1 MKNFFRKVAFGLK
14 PDEKAPSDP
23 LTWAQ
28 KQVESIP
35 ELNWKGKHIY
45 SEKEMRKYWITQR
58 VEENTTLRK
67 KYKNDPKGLERA
79 EKQLENDTGGKFWPT
94 MRFVLDTLKPYRSD
108 TQFLLNFGIFG
119 AIISQ

>member
-28 KQVESIP
+28 KQVETIP

-45 SEKEMRKYWITQR
+45 SEKEMRKYWIEHR
-58 VEENTTLRK
+58 IGEDRKLRK
-67 KYKNDPKGLERA
+67 KFKTDPKGIELAER
-79 EKQLENDTGGKFWPT
+79 QLENDTGGKFWPNNEICIRHADGVRGT
-94 MRFVLDTLKPYRSD
+94 HPVLAKLW
-108 TQFLLNFGIFG
+108 
-119 AIISQ
+119 

>member
-28 KQVESIP
+28 KQVETIP

-45 SEKEMRKYWITQR
+45 SEKLY
-58 VEENTTLRK
+58 LF
-67 KYKNDPKGLERA
+67 D
-79 EKQLENDTGGKFWPT
+79 QLC
-94 MRFVLDTLKPYRSD
+94 
-108 TQFLLNFGIFG
+108 LLFFIFY
-119 AIISQ
+119 

>member
-1 MKNFFRKVAFGLK
+1 MNLKNAWIIFMTLIGKINRIIMKNFFRKVAFGLK

-28 KQVESIP
+28 KQVETIP

-67 KYKNDPKGLERA
+67 KYKNDPKGL
-79 EKQLENDTGGKFWPT
+79 K
-94 MRFVLDTLKPYRSD
+94 
-108 TQFLLNFGIFG
+108 
-119 AIISQ
+119 

>member
-14 PDEKAPSDP
+14 PNEKAPSDP
-23 LTWAQ
+23 LVWAQ

-35 ELNWKGKHIY
+35 EFNWKGKHIY

-67 KYKNDPKGLERA
+67 KYKNHLI
-79 EKQLENDTGGKFWPT
+79 LSISW
-94 MRFVLDTLKPYRSD
+94 MFVKE
-108 TQFLLNFGIFG
+108 LLNSSIFSLK
-119 AIISQ
+119 AKLEIE